1 MSYTISRRGLL
12 SMSAVAAGG
21 AALGLS
27 ACGSDTLDP
36 ATSGDAPGDAAS
48 ITGQNVRVW
57 FMEGSISDAAI
68 AHLETTFAKE
78 NEGNTCKVEIQPWDG
93 IVSKQQTSLASKS
106 ESPDLVET
114 GNTQSSIFTSVG
126 AFAPL
131 DDIYEDLGGADLI
144 QSFVD
149 AGRWEDTMYAMP
161 LYAGARGVFY
171 RKDLFAAANITEPK
185 TLDEFTEAVIALGKA
200 NPEGVSG
207 FSGMYLAAVDSH
219 AVESLMFSG
228 GGDWAVQNGEKWEEK
243 LTDPSTVDSL
253 ERVQRLFVEGTTYG
267 LDSQASQKA
276 FEKYFNEGKVG
287 VLVATGNVGTKLD
300 QAMWDADKIAV
311 MPIPGKNEGEVG
323 QTFAGGSNISMAA
336 NAKNPEL
343 AKQALR
349 VIFSEE
355 FQKLLGED
363 GWVPGNTKFS
373 DAITGPF
380 GEISAKIVENSKL
393 SPNTP
398 QWGVATSNNFVRDFL
413 TTIAQG
419 KDVSSTTADYGV
431 QLTDILNSK

>member
-1 MSYTISRRGLL
+1 MSFTITRRGLL

-27 ACGSDTLDP
+27 ACGSDNKD
-36 ATSGDAPGDAAS
+36 TSGNSSVDSADV
-48 ITGQNVRVW
+48 TGQVVRVW

-68 AHLETTFAKE
+68 EHLESTFATE
-78 NEGNTCKVEIQPWDG
+78 NEGNTLKVEIQPWDG

-114 GNTQSSIFTSVG
+114 GNTQSSIFTSVN

-131 DDIYEDLGGADLI
+131 DDIYEDLGGDDLI

-149 AGRWEDTMYAMP
+149 AGRWDDKMYAMP

-171 RKDLFAAANITEPK
+171 RKDLFEQAGIAEPK

-200 NPEGVSG
+200 NPEGTSG
-207 FSGMYLAAVDSH
+207 FSGMYLAAVDEH
-219 AVESLMFSG
+219 GVESLMFAG
-228 GGDWAVQNGEKWEEK
+228 GGDWAVQDGDAWQEK
-243 LTDPSTVDSL
+243 LTDPATVDALS
-253 ERVQRLFVEGTTYG
+253 RVQRLFDEGTDYA

-287 VLVATGNVGTKLD
+287 VLVASGNVGAKID
-300 QAMWDADKIAV
+300 QAMWDADKVAV
-311 MPIPGKNEGEVG
+311 MPIPGKTEGDVG
-323 QTFAGGSNISMAA
+323 QTFAGGSNISLAA
-336 NAKNPEL
+336 NAQNPEL

-349 VIFSEE
+349 VIFGEE
-355 FQKLLGED
+355 FQKLMGED
-363 GWVPGNTKFS
+363 GWVPGNTKYG
-373 DAITGPF
+373 DAISGPF
-380 GEISAKIVENSKL
+380 GEISATIVENSKL

-398 QWGVATSNNFVRDFL
+398 QWGVAAGNNLLRDFF
-413 TTIAQG
+413 TSIAQG
-419 KDVSSTTADYGV
+419 KDVETSAADYGA
-431 QLTDILNSK
+431 QLEDILNKK

>member
-1 MSYTISRRGLL
+1 MSFTITRRGLL

-27 ACGSDTLDP
+27 ACGSDTETDKG
-36 ATSGDAPGDAAS
+36 ADTSGDASGV
-48 ITGQNVRVW
+48 TGQTVRVW
-57 FMEGSISDAAI
+57 FMEASISDAAI
-68 AHLETTFAKE
+68 EHLESTFATE
-78 NEGNTCKVEIQPWDG
+78 NEGNTLKVEIQPWDG

-131 DDIYEDLGGADLI
+131 DDIYEDLGGDDLI

-149 AGRWEDTMYAMP
+149 AGRWDDKMYAMP

-171 RKDLFAAANITEPK
+171 RKDLFEAANIAEPK
-185 TLDEFTEAVIALGKA
+185 TLDEFTDAVINLGEA
-200 NPEGVSG
+200 NPEGTSG
-207 FSGMYLAAVDSH
+207 FSGMYLAAVDEH
-219 AVESLMFSG
+219 GVESLMFAG
-228 GGDWAVQNGEKWEEK
+228 GGDWAEQNGDKWEEK
-243 LTDPSTVDSL
+243 LSDPSTIDAL
-253 ERVQRLFVEGTTYG
+253 NRVQRLFKEGTDYG

-287 VLVATGNVGTKLD
+287 VLVASGNVGAKID
-300 QAMWDADKIAV
+300 QELWDADKVAV

-323 QTFAGGSNISMAA
+323 ETFAGGSNISLAA
-336 NAKNPEL
+336 NAQNPEL

-355 FQKLLGED
+355 FQKLMGED
-363 GWVPGNTKFS
+363 GWVPGNTKYS
-373 DAITGPF
+373 DSITGPF
-380 GEISAKIVENSKL
+380 GEISATIVENSKL

-398 QWGVATSNNFVRDFL
+398 QWGVAAGNNVLRDFF

-419 KDVSSTTADYGV
+419 KDVASSASDYGI
-431 QLTDILNSK
+431 QLEDILNQS

>member
-1 MSYTISRRGLL
+1 MSFTITRRGLL

-27 ACGSDTLDP
+27 ACGSDTDTGTDSTGD
-36 ATSGDAPGDAAS
+36 TSGV
-48 ITGQNVRVW
+48 TGQTVRVW

-68 AHLETTFAKE
+68 EHLESTFAAE
-78 NEGNTCKVEIQPWDG
+78 NEGNTLKVEIQPWDG

-131 DDIYEDLGGADLI
+131 DDIYEDLGGDDLI

-149 AGRWEDTMYAMP
+149 AGRWDDKMYAMP

-171 RKDLFAAANITEPK
+171 RKDLFEAASIAEPK
-185 TLDEFTEAVIALGKA
+185 TLDEFTEAVINLGKA

-207 FSGMYLAAVDSH
+207 FSGMYLAAVDEH
-219 AVESLMFSG
+219 GVESLMFAG
-228 GGDWAVQNGEKWEEK
+228 GGEWAEKDGDKWVEK
-243 LTDPSTVDSL
+243 LTEPATVDSL
-253 ERVQRLFVEGTTYG
+253 NRVQRLFNEGTAYA

-287 VLVATGNVGTKLD
+287 VLVATGNIGAKID
-300 QAMWDADKIAV
+300 QEMWDADKVAV
-311 MPIPGKNEGEVG
+311 MPIPGKTEGEVG
-323 QTFAGGSNISMAA
+323 KTFAGGSNISLAA
-336 NAKNPEL
+336 NAQNPEL

-349 VIFSEE
+349 VIFGEE

-363 GWVPGNTKFS
+363 GWVPGNTKYGDS
-373 DAITGPF
+373 ITGPF
-380 GEISAKIVENSKL
+380 GEISATIVENSKL

-398 QWGVATSNNFVRDFL
+398 QWGVAAGNNLLRDFY

-419 KDVSSTTADYGV
+419 KDVETSAADYGA
-431 QLTDILNSK
+431 QLEDTLNQG

>member
-1 MSYTISRRGLL
+1 MSITLTRRGLL

-27 ACGSDTLDP
+27 ACGSDDKVDTAP
-36 ATSGDAPGDAAS
+36 SAGASGV
-48 ITGQNVRVW
+48 TGQTVRVW

-68 AHLETTFAKE
+68 AHLESTFAKE
-78 NEGNTCKVEIQPWDG
+78 NEGNTLKVEIQPWDG

-114 GNTQSSIFTSVG
+114 GNTQSSIFTSVA

-131 DDIYEDLGGADLI
+131 DDIYEDLGGKDLI

-149 AGRWEDTMYAMP
+149 AGRWEDKMYAMP

-171 RKDLFAAANITEPK
+171 RKDLFAAANIAEPK
-185 TLDEFTEAVIALGKA
+185 TLDEFTEAVINLGKA
-200 NPEGVSG
+200 NPEGTAG
-207 FSGMYLAAVDSH
+207 FSGMYLAAVDEH
-219 AVESLMFSG
+219 GVESLMFAG
-228 GGDWAVQNGEKWEEK
+228 GGGWAERDGDKWAEK
-243 LTDPSTVDSL
+243 LTDPATIDAL
-253 ERVQRLFVEGTTYG
+253 NRVQRLFKEGTDYS

-287 VLVATGNVGTKLD
+287 VLVASGNVGAKID
-300 QAMWDADKIAV
+300 QAMWDADKVAV
-311 MPIPGKNEGEVG
+311 MPIPGKSEGDVG
-323 QTFAGGSNISMAA
+323 QTFAGGSNISLAA

-349 VIFSEE
+349 VIFGEE
-355 FQKLLGED
+355 FQKLMGED
-363 GWVPGNTKFS
+363 GWVPGNTKYS
-373 DAITGPF
+373 DAITGAF
-380 GEISAKIVENSKL
+380 GEISATIVENSKL

-398 QWGVATSNNFVRDFL
+398 QWGVAAGNNLLRDFF
-413 TTIAQG
+413 TSIAQG
-419 KDVSSTTADYGV
+419 KDVTETASSYGI
-431 QLTDILNSK
+431 QLEDILNQG